1 MGVVAPP
8 QAPPFPFTVE
18 QFVAEVNAPSAAPTS
33 SPETS
38 HAAPLA
44 SATPPRRAW
53 PPRSAPRA
61 RDPSSPK
68 SRKSDAGSAS
78 DSERSEGSA
87 EFPKDNTVP
96 LDEMKDDFGMTERVL
111 RGEDRYGRL
120 FDTTGQNPF
129 EQGDGGVGR

>member
-1 MGVVAPP
+1 MPWDRSWATAGSGAKSDSESSAGTEVAPSTAVYIGP
-8 QAPPFPFTVE
+8 SYRKVKGGAASPRDRSSRTDGANP
-18 QFVAEVNAPSAAPTS
+18 VAS
-33 SPETS
+33 
-38 HAAPLA
+38 
-44 SATPPRRAW
+44 
-53 PPRSAPRA
+53 
-61 RDPSSPK
+61 
-68 SRKSDAGSAS
+68 SDAGSAS

-129 EQGDGGVGR
+129 EQGDGGVVR